1 MMLERYG
8 HGGDLRT
15 AEENFGLPAH
25 QYVDYSSNMNPFG
38 PPPSVKQTL
47 MRYADEI
54 GRYPDPAVRGLRSK
68 LAKLHQID
76 ESSIL
81 IGNGAAELID
91 LVVRSIQP
99 KVTGLTYPCFAEYG
113 DAVHKIGGQIMPI
126 WLSADHSFELS
137 EETIHSSSND
147 SVDFYMIGSPNNPTG
162 QLVKPELIMKLIN
175 SGATVVVDEAFID
188 FVPNEADY
196 TLIKEASINNRLFVI
211 RSMTK
216 FYAIPGIRLGYIVG
230 AKEHI
235 AELRRLQVPWS
246 VNSLAQQIGESV
258 LEERDYSQ
266 HTMAWLVE
274 ERPWLTN
281 QLEKLGMAVNPS
293 AANYVLVRL
302 PDKQG
307 LTTAGLQYDMGLKG
321 VLIRDASHFPGLD
334 DRYCR
339 FAIKHRTDN
348 VRLLRALAECL
359 DNYEKSAL
367 QSDV

>member
-1 MMLERYG
+1 MLERYG

-15 AEENFGLPAH
+15 AEENFGLPAD
-25 QYVDYSSNMNPFG
+25 QYIDYSSNMNPFG

-47 MRYADEI
+47 LRYADEI

-76 ESSIL
+76 EQSIL

-113 DAVHKIGGQIMPI
+113 DAVHKTGGQISPI
-126 WLSADHSFELS
+126 WLSADHAFELT
-137 EETIHSSSND
+137 EENMPFSSPNAAE
-147 SVDFYMIGSPNNPTG
+147 FYMIGSPNNPTG
-162 QLVKPELIMKLIN
+162 QLVNPELIMKLVH

-188 FVPNEADY
+188 FVPDEVNY
-196 TLIKEASINNRLFVI
+196 TLIEEASVNNRLFVI

-230 AKEHI
+230 AKERI
-235 AELRRLQVPWS
+235 AELKRLQVPWS

-258 LEERDYSQ
+258 LEAKEFARLTLD
-266 HTMAWLVE
+266 WLVE
-274 ERPWLTN
+274 ERPWLTD
-281 QLEKLGMAVNPS
+281 QLEKLGMTVNPS
-293 AANYVLVRL
+293 SANYVLVRL
-302 PDKQG
+302 PDRQG
-307 LTTAGLQYDMGLKG
+307 LTAARLQHDMGLLG

-339 FAIKHRTDN
+339 FAIKHRADN
-348 VRLLRALAECL
+348 ARLLSALTDCL
-359 DNYEKSAL
+359 DNYEKSAQ